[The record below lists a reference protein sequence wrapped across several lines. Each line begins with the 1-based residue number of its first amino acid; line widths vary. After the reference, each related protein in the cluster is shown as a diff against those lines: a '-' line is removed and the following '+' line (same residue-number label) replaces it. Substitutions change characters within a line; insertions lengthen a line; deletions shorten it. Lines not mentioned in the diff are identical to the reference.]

1 MIEQVLEAMVDVVFV
16 VDVDGHLLH
25 HNAAAELLTGYT
37 AAELVVIP
45 ITRIL
50 DDESSGIRTGARKRI
65 ADGDVMRRDTAWLM
79 TKSGERIPMSMTGA
93 PVLDDNGA
101 FKGIVLVGR
110 DTRQKQQLLD
120 DRDREIARRRA
131 AEDELSAALTTIEDR
146 LESTRTQLLL
156 AERRSTLGTL
166 AGGVGHELRNIAQ
179 IQIGAV
185 DELRIGIEDGG
196 DVEAILRTILP
207 DLERVGDHI
216 KMHGD
221 RMMQLARPGPDHAT
235 PLDLRDVVRGVVAM
249 LDGAG
254 KLHRIAVSLRL
265 GAKPC
270 MVTVNRARIEQ
281 IMVNLI
287 LNAGDASE
295 PGRGAITI
303 EVDRHASPGRVVCS
317 VADNGHGIEPADL
330 PKIFE
335 PFFTTKPEELGTGL
349 GLSVAR
355 AIVESY
361 EGQLLVRSVVG
372 TGTVFTFDLPAA

>member
-1 MIEQVLEAMVDVVFV
+1 MIEHVLEAMVDVVFV
-16 VDVDGHLLH
+16 VDVEGHLLH
-25 HNAAAELLTGYT
+25 HNAAAELLTGFT
-37 AAELVVIP
+37 AVELAAMP
-45 ITRIL
+45 IASIL
-50 DDESSGIRTGARKRI
+50 DDASSGIRTGARKRI
-65 ADGDVMRRDTAWLM
+65 ADGDIMRRDTAWLV
-79 TKSGERIPMSMTGA
+79 TKAGERIPMSMTGA
-93 PVLDDNGA
+93 PVLGDGGEL
-101 FKGIVLVGR
+101 KGIVLVGR
-110 DTRQKQQLLD
+110 DARQRRQLLD
-120 DRDREIARRRA
+120 DREREIARRRA
-131 AEDELSAALTTIEDR
+131 AEAELRAALTTIGER
-146 LESTRTQLLL
+146 LETTRTQLLL

-185 DELRIGIEDGG
+185 DDLRIAIED
-196 DVEAILRTILP
+196 DADIEAILRTILP
-207 DLERVGDHI
+207 DLERVADHI

-249 LDGAG
+249 LEGAG
-254 KLHRIAVSLRL
+254 KLHRIAVNLRL
-265 GAKPC
+265 GEAPC

-287 LNAGDASE
+287 LNAGDASV
-295 PGRGAITI
+295 PGSGAITI
-303 EVDRHASPGRVVCS
+303 EVDPEATLGRVVCS
-317 VADNGHGIEPADL
+317 VADNGRGIDPADL

-361 EGQLLVRSVVG
+361 QGQLLVRSVVG